1 VADLQE
7 LCYRGG
13 IVIEVFGSAR
23 LRICRGVRVVILVL
37 VFSMTPENKF
47 LGLTAEFRLL
57 GEATKS
63 INHLDYK

>member
-1 VADLQE
+1 
-7 LCYRGG
+7 
-13 IVIEVFGSAR
+13 
-23 LRICRGVRVVILVL
+23 VILVL

-63 INHLDYK
+63 INHLEYK